1 MDKAEN
7 MGGSSDREGECSLV
21 GKVVFLADIIPV
33 FKIIWK
39 LSMIILQ
46 YILTELRYMQLRE
59 PSQDH

>member
-46 YILTELRYMQLRE
+46 YLLTE
-59 PSQDH
+59 

>member
-33 FKIIWK
+33 FEIISK

-46 YILTELRYMQLRE
+46 YLLTE
-59 PSQDH
+59 